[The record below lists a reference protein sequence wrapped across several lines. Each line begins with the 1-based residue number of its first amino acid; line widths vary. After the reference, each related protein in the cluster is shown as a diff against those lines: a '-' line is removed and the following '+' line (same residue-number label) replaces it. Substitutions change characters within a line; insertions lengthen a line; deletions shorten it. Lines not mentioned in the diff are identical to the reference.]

1 MKVISADFL
10 QEELERPGY
19 FLKAILNEHGVAF
32 FSRKTEHRTV
42 KFDGMSYEDDYKGNA
57 LAAIITDGRI
67 EMRNH
72 RDYSSGR
79 VGLIMSSLRERPELQ
94 CIRNFSVQY
103 RGEML
108 K

>member
-1 MKVISADFL
+1 MKIISADLL

-19 FLKAILNEHGVAF
+19 FLKAILNEHGIAF

-42 KFDGMSYEDDYKGNA
+42 KFDGMSYEDDYKGDA

-67 EMRNH
+67 EIRNH
-72 RDYSSGR
+72 RDYSGGR
-79 VGLIMSSLRERPELQ
+79 VGTIVSSLRERPELE
-94 CIRNFSVQY
+94 CIRDFSVQY
-103 RGEML
+103 RGEKL